1 MLFSKLQREKNSLFF
16 SFITY
21 ILFFGFL
28 LSISGC
34 ENTKVSRESPEY
46 IELFSN
52 SRVQA
57 SQIILKDGR
66 FIDVTNNIV
75 YYYKTYKDTTNVLVF
90 ITNFDTV
97 KSSENGK
104 EIKRLIPNER
114 IIPLSNVQEVYVT
127 RTEIDAGKTILLGL
141 GVIAVSALIFLI
153 VAFASFANSDH
164 HSCPYVYS
172 YDGEKYIYDAEPLG
186 GAVCNGLS
194 RTDYSRLDYLAPSD
208 GYFKMLIRN
217 ENEEIQYLD
226 EMKIVSVKHDENKL
240 VSIGQDN
247 EFYQFSKIYD
257 PISVTDENNK
267 DVTDYFIH
275 KDKVKWQT
283 VFPDDLSSSS
293 LTKRQKLHFKFKK
306 PENAGNAML
315 FVNGGTAQ
323 WGSDMVKK
331 FLQLRGRDI
340 DKWYE
345 SIYPGSDAQKELY
358 SLMLNEELYYLKIN
372 INYNGIYKHR
382 ATIKSGG
389 PLIDEDVLINIPLT
403 EISGDL
409 IEFELYPPPG
419 FWKFDRIGMVFDY
432 EKIKNSD
439 IQTLSTVNAIDDKN
453 QSIKEKLSAAD
464 KNYYNMERV
473 GSSCDLSFRVPAD
486 YNSKEVA
493 LFFKT
498 TGWYE
503 IVLDKTKEPQNE
515 LLSSFL
521 AKPLSVLNF
530 SQKMLLQE
538 YKKFSVEYYN
548 LFH

>member
-46 IELFSN
+46 IELFNN

-153 VAFASFANSDH
+153 VAIASFANSDH
-164 HSCPYVYS
+164 HSCPYIYS
-172 YDGEKYIYDAEPLG
+172 YDGEKYTYDAEPLG
-186 GAVCNGLS
+186 GAVCSGLS

-217 ENEEIQYLD
+217 ENEEVQYLD
-226 EMKIVSVKHDENKL
+226 EMKIVTVKHDGNKQ

-247 EFYQFSKIYD
+247 EFYQYSKIYD

-323 WGSDMVKK
+323 WGSDMVKR

-345 SIYPGSDAQKELY
+345 SIYPGSENQKELY

-372 INYNGIYKHR
+372 INSSGIYKHG

-403 EISGDL
+403 ETSGDL
-409 IEFELYPPPG
+409 IEFELNPPPG

-432 EKIKNSD
+432 EKIKSSD
-439 IQTLSTVNAIDDKN
+439 IKTLSTEKAVDDKE
-453 QSIKEKLSAAD
+453 QSIKEKLDAAD
-464 KNYYNMERV
+464 KNYYNMEKV
-473 GSSCDLSFRVPAD
+473 GSRCDLSFQVPAG
-486 YNSKEVA
+486 YNSKEYA
-493 LFFKT
+493 LFYKT

-538 YKKFSVEYYN
+538 YKKFSVEYNN

>member
-1 MLFSKLQREKNSLFF
+1 MFSKLQREKNSPIF

-46 IELFSN
+46 IELFN
-52 SRVQA
+52 NTRVQA

-75 YYYKTYKDTTNVLVF
+75 YYYKTYKDTSNVLVF
-90 ITNFDTV
+90 ISNFDTV
-97 KSSENGK
+97 KSSLDGK
-104 EIKRLIPNER
+104 EIKKLIPNER

-153 VAFASFANSDH
+153 VAIASLANTDH
-164 HSCPYVYS
+164 HSCPYIYS

-186 GAVCNGLS
+186 GAVCSGLS

-217 ENEEIQYLD
+217 ENKEVQYLD
-226 EMKIVSVKHDENKL
+226 EMKVVSVRHERSKQ
-240 VSIGQDN
+240 VAIGQDN
-247 EFYQFSKIYD
+247 GFYQYSEIND
-257 PISVTDENNK
+257 PLSVTDENNR
-267 DVTDYFIH
+267 DVTDYFVK
-275 KDKVKWQT
+275 KDNIRWQT

-293 LTKRQKLHFKFKK
+293 LTKRHKLHFKFRK
-306 PENAGNAML
+306 PENAENAML

-323 WGSDMVKK
+323 WGSDMVNK

-340 DKWYE
+340 DRWYE
-345 SIYPGSDAQKELY
+345 SIYPGSEAQKELY

-372 INYNGIYKHR
+372 INSNGNYTHE

-389 PLIDEDVLINIPLT
+389 PLIDEDVLIKIPLAET
-403 EISGDL
+403 SADY
-409 IEFELYPPPG
+409 IEFELNPPPG

-432 EKIKNSD
+432 EKIKSGD
-439 IQTLSTVNAIDDKN
+439 ILTLSTEKAIDDN
-453 QSIKEKLSAAD
+453 GQSITEKLDASD
-464 KNYYNMERV
+464 KDYYNMEKV
-473 GSSCDLSFRVPAD
+473 GSRCDLSFRVPAD
-486 YNSKEVA
+486 YNPGEYA

-503 IVLDKTKEPQNE
+503 IILDKTKEPQNE

-521 AKPLSVLNF
+521 AKPLSVLTF

-538 YKKFSVEYYN
+538 YEKFSGEYNN